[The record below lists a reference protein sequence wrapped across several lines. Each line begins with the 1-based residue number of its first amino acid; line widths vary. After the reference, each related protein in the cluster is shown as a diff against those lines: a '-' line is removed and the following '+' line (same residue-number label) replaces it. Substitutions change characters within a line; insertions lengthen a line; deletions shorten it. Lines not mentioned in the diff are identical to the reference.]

1 MLHSFWYVAA
11 VNEFENVRRSDSGC
25 TMADW
30 GIATANMLNALA
42 GQGAGPVQQ
51 AAASDAIER
60 ARTAGPRTEREG
72 DYLDAVSAYYQDA
85 ANRPEKERQRSRAAA
100 YEALSAKYPDDDE
113 AQIIF
118 ALYLAAT
125 QEASDKTFSVYKRS
139 AEILEPLLTQ
149 HPDHPGIVHY
159 LIHVY
164 DAPPLAA
171 DGLVAARAYAR
182 IAPDS
187 PHALHMPSHIFTR
200 VGAWP
205 ESADTNTKAMQSA
218 AKDAD
223 ANEEMHATDYRVYA
237 DLQMAKDAEAKAII
251 DNAPATGFDPA
262 RHTAPYAK
270 AAIAA
275 RYNLERDDWAA
286 AAALVPNDSKF
297 LYTQALT
304 HFARALG
311 AARSGNPDVA
321 DIEVQKLGELQA
333 ARLEEGNKYWATEV
347 EVSLLTATAWTQFAR
362 DQRDEALVTMRRAAD
377 LEDSDEKHIVTP
389 GRLLPARELL
399 ADMLLQGEDPG
410 AAFVEYETSLLRE
423 PNRFRSLAGAA
434 QSAQGAGK
442 LNEARLYYERLID
455 LAGQGNARPQ
465 IDEARLFLSSSP

>member
-434 QSAQGAGK
+434 QSARGAGK
-442 LNEARLYYERLID
+442 L
-455 LAGQGNARPQ
+455 
-465 IDEARLFLSSSP
+465 DEARLFLSSSP